1 MQRRI
6 LLFAPFFV
14 ALAIAAAPTAAQQ
27 LAVLPKSLDGPAFW
41 KLIDDLSEPTG
52 VFPSDNLVSN
62 ELWFP
67 SVLDDLVRRVPAGQ
81 VYVGVGPEQN
91 FSYIAATH
99 PRLAFILDIRRGN
112 LQMQLMY
119 KALFELSDSRA
130 AFVSRLFGRNVLP
143 RPGAD
148 ATAGQLFDAIAALDP
163 DRDAAADF
171 AAVERQLTVVDRLP
185 VPRADLGAIQA
196 LLSTFRERG
205 PEISYSR
212 ELFSGMPSYSTLMRR
227 TDGSRERSYLASEA
241 AFHVVKDLE
250 TRNLVIPIVGNLAG
264 PKALRAIGDYA
275 RAHAATVDVM
285 YVSNVE
291 YYLRI
296 DSSWHAFCSNVRS
309 LPLAE
314 ASTFVRSSNLPAPAA
329 PVAGLYPSLGSI
341 QDQTAPCATALGARD
356 NR

>member
-6 LLFAPFFV
+6 LLFAPFFL

-27 LAVLPKSLDGPAFW
+27 QAVLPKSLDGPAFW

-52 VFPSDNLVSN
+52 LFPSDNLVSN

-91 FSYIAATH
+91 FTYIAATH

-130 AFVSRLFGRNVLP
+130 AFVSRLFGRNVA

-148 ATAGQLFDAIAALDP
+148 ATAGQLFDAIAGLDP

-185 VPRADLGAIQA
+185 VPRADLAAIQA

-205 PEISYSR
+205 PEISYST

-241 AFHVVKDLE
+241 AFRVVKDLE
-250 TRNLVIPIVGNLAG
+250 ARNLVIPIVGNLAG

-314 ASTFVRSSNLPAPAA
+314 ASTFVRSSDVRRPAA
-329 PVAGLYPSLGSI
+329 PIGLYSTLGSM
-341 QDQTAPCATALGARD
+341 QDQTAPCAVADALGVRD
-356 NR
+356 NQ